1 MGRPTG
7 TAGAFQVGHQVVY
20 HAAGAAEENRS
31 RQGMIAG
38 AAVVDRYTE
47 TTWVPV
53 RASEQAADREPHWV
67 RADNIVDVLAT

>member
-1 MGRPTG
+1 
-7 TAGAFQVGHQVVY
+7 
-20 HAAGAAEENRS
+20 
-31 RQGMIAG
+31 MIAG

-67 RADNIVDVLAT
+67 RADNIIDVLAT